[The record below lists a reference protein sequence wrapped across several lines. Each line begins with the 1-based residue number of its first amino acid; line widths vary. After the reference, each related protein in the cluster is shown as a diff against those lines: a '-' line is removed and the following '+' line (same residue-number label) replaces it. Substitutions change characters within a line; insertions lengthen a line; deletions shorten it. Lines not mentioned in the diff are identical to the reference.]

1 MGDDIVE
8 MAVWGQG
15 AEEGGRA
22 GCAGCM
28 SHVVEVSSATRTG
41 DLPPFRIKDN
51 ELLFHNHPPPSDP

>member
-15 AEEGGRA
+15 AEA
-22 GCAGCM
+22 GCTGCM
-28 SHVVEVSSATRTG
+28 SHVVEVSSATRAG